1 MDGKGVAQRVR
12 RDRLGEARPVP
23 HGPAGILN
31 CGGGDRLTRQIAGEQ
46 PLLRPN
52 SAVIVSEDLQELG
65 RKHDVSVLP
74 PLALLDADGHA
85 PAIDRCR
92 RQMDR
97 LRNPQTRRVADGQ
110 DHAVLEA
117 LDSVEEFADLL
128 RAHHDGK
135 CLRPTA
141 GWNDVIDVPS
151 PLKRN
156 LVEKADGGHR
166 HADRAG
172 REPPGPVQV
181 E

>member
-12 RDRLGEARPVP
+12 RDRLGEVRPVP

-85 PAIDRCR
+85 RLSIAAGVRWAPAIEAVRKKCD
-92 RQMDR
+92 
-97 LRNPQTRRVADGQ
+97 AA
-110 DHAVLEA
+110 AVLCQPLHSA
-117 LDSVEEFADLL
+117 YISVSL
-128 RAHHDGK
+128 
-135 CLRPTA
+135 
-141 GWNDVIDVPS
+141 
-151 PLKRN
+151 
-156 LVEKADGGHR
+156 
-166 HADRAG
+166 
-172 REPPGPVQV
+172 
-181 E
+181 